1 MTEPT
6 EQALRR
12 QFGVAVKHHR
22 EDVRRMSQF
31 KLAVATDLHPQT
43 ISDIE
48 RGVTGTS
55 AATRAVIAAAL
66 GVTVADLMV
75 PEPSEAAS

>member
-1 MTEPT
+1 VTEPT
-6 EQALRR
+6 EQDLRR
-12 QFGVAVKHHR
+12 QFGAAVKHYR

-48 RGVTGTS
+48 RGVTGTLP
-55 AATRAVIAAAL
+55 ATRATIAAAL
-66 GVTVADLMV
+66 GVTVADLTAQ
-75 PEPSEAAS
+75 EPTQAAS